1 MTAQNKEPMKT
12 IYTIGFTKKTL
23 QQFIERLHDAS
34 VRAVIDVRLRNTS
47 QLAGW
52 SKYPDIAYLLVA
64 GFGLDYEYHPEFAPT
79 DELLDRY
86 KRTGDW
92 AACEADFK
100 CLLAERCPERE
111 AVALLEKD
119 KICLLCTE
127 PEADRCHRRLV
138 ADYLAGFDEDVQVE
152 HL

>member
-1 MTAQNKEPMKT
+1 LKT
-12 IYTIGFTKKTL
+12 IYTIGFAKKTL
-23 QQFIERLHDAS
+23 QQFIEQLRDAG

-52 SKYPDIAYLLVA
+52 SKYPDIAYLLTA
-64 GFGLDYEYHPEFAPT
+64 GFGFDYEHHPDFAPS

-86 KRTGDW
+86 KKTGDW
-92 AACEADFK
+92 AAYEADFNR
-100 CLLAERCPERE
+100 LLTDHHMARK
-111 AVALLEKD
+111 ALVLLEKD
-119 KICLLCTE
+119 KICLLCAE

-138 ADYLAGFDEDVQVE
+138 AAYLANFHADVRIE